1 MSARALFSLVFA
13 IVSAVMLGLAF
24 GAVWMLPTLFFSRVM
39 PWLALPI
46 GWLLGR
52 LIRGWVRPEPRGA
65 AVLSALATLLA
76 CGYVCLLTAA
86 ARVAGLMGLGLVD
99 AMQIAGFGLLTD
111 LIRLNLAPMDL
122 LWFALGIALSAW
134 VAWRALPPK
143 RA

>member
-1 MSARALFSLVFA
+1 MSARALFSVLFA
-13 IVSAVMLGLAF
+13 LLSAVMLGLAF

-39 PWLALPI
+39 PWLALLI

-65 AVLSALATLLA
+65 AVLAALATLLA
-76 CGYVCLLTAA
+76 CGYVCVLTAA

-99 AMQIAGFGLLTD
+99 ALRTAGFGLL
-111 LIRLNLAPMDL
+111 LALVRLNLAPVDL
-122 LWFALGIALSAW
+122 VWFALGIALSAW
-134 VAWRALPPK
+134 VAWRTLPK

>member
-13 IVSAVMLGLAF
+13 LVSAVMLGLAF

-39 PWLALPI
+39 PWLALLI

-65 AVLSALATLLA
+65 AILAALATLLA

-86 ARVAGLMGLGLVD
+86 ARVAGLMGLGLVE
-99 AMQIAGFGLLTD
+99 AMQIAGVGLLLD
-111 LIRLNLAPMDL
+111 LVRLNLAGTDL
-122 LWFALGIALSAW
+122 VWFALGIALSAW
-134 VAWRALPPK
+134 TAWRTAPK